1 MNKLTEFS
9 TDTLEATSKAALDA
23 AVRNI
28 LSHQHANGYW
38 VYELEADCT
47 IPSEYIMM
55 RHYVDDIDTALE
67 TKIGCYLRAR
77 QNTDGSWP
85 LYTGGEGDLSCTIKT
100 YYALKLAGDDID
112 SAHMEQARRYVLVH
126 GGAAHANVFTRIA
139 LAMFEQL
146 PWRGVPYI
154 PVEIM
159 LLPKWFF
166 FHLSKV
172 SYWSRTVMV
181 PLFVLTTLKVKA
193 KNPKKIG
200 VAELFHVDPEQE
212 TSYFDSIQ
220 TRTGKF
226 FLLLDKIGRTFIE
239 PLIPK
244 AMRRRATRLALEWF
258 EARLNGE
265 DGLGAIFPAMV
276 NAYEAMLA
284 LGIPPSD
291 PRVVTARRAIDLLVV
306 EHDDYAY
313 CQPCASP
320 IWDTGLATLSL
331 QEVLRTS
338 HDATISKAVENAL
351 RWCASKQ
358 LTTDEAGDWRDSAP
372 DIAGGGWAFQFNN
385 SYYPDVDDTAV
396 IAYAMMQ
403 SQAPEFADNVR
414 RAADWVNG
422 MQSAGGGFAAFDVDN
437 THYYLNSIP
446 FADHGALLD
455 PPTVDVS
462 ARCLMLLAPL
472 AKRDARYQPAVD
484 RCLDYIWREQESDG
498 SWFGRWG
505 SNYIYGAWSV
515 LIALQAAGVAMNQPR
530 VQKAIVWLK
539 SKQRAD
545 GGWGETQDSYAD
557 RSLHGTALASTA
569 FQTAWALLG
578 LLAAEGRSPEVERGI
593 AFLTRAQAAD
603 GVWYDNYFTAPGFP
617 KVFYLKY
624 HGYDKYFPLWAL
636 ARYLAADLATN
647 SCPSA

>member
-1 MNKLTEFS
+1 MNKLTDFS
-9 TDTLEATSKAALDA
+9 TDTLEAASRTALDA

-28 LSHQHANGYW
+28 LGCQNADGYW

-55 RHYVDDIDTALE
+55 RHFVGDIDPVLE
-67 TKIGCYLRAR
+67 AKIAHYLRAR
-77 QNTDGSWP
+77 QNADGSWP
-85 LYTGGEGDLSCTIKT
+85 LYTTGEGDLSCTIKA
-100 YYALKLAGDDID
+100 YYALKLAGDDINA
-112 SAHMEQARRYVLVH
+112 AHMEQARRFVLIH

-181 PLFVLTTLKVKA
+181 PLFVLTTFKAKA
-193 KNPKKIG
+193 KNPKKVG
-200 VAELFHVDPEQE
+200 VRELFAVDPEQE
-212 TSYFDSIQ
+212 TGYFDSIK
-220 TRTGKF
+220 TPIGKF
-226 FLLLDKIGRTFIE
+226 FLVLDKIGRTLCE
-239 PLIPK
+239 PLITK
-244 AMRRRATRLALEWF
+244 KTRRRATQRALEWF
-258 EARLNGE
+258 GDRLNGE

-276 NAYEAMLA
+276 NAYEALLV
-284 LGIPPSD
+284 LGLPPDD
-291 PRVVTARRAIDLLVV
+291 PRVVNARRALDLLVI
-306 EHDDYAY
+306 ERDDCAY
-313 CQPCASP
+313 CQPCMSP

-331 QEVLRTS
+331 QQALHVSPNPVLE
-338 HDATISKAVENAL
+338 KALQAAL
-351 RWCASKQ
+351 RWCATKQ
-358 LTTDEAGDWRDSAP
+358 LTVDEAGDWRDSAP
-372 DIAGGGWAFQFNN
+372 HRMGGGWAFQFNN

-403 SQAPEFADNVR
+403 SQMPEFEENIS

-422 MQSAGGGFAAFDVDN
+422 MQSSNGGFAAFDVDN

-455 PPTVDVS
+455 PPSVDVS
-462 ARCLMLLAPL
+462 ARCLMLLGPL
-472 AKRDARYQPAVD
+472 AKRDARYQPTLE
-484 RCLDYIWREQESDG
+484 RCLDYVWQEQEDDG

-505 SNYIYGAWSV
+505 SNYIYGTWSV
-515 LIALQAAGVAMNQPR
+515 LIALEAAGMDMHLPQVA
-530 VQKAIVWLK
+530 KAIAWLK

-569 FQTAWALLG
+569 FQTAWALLA
-578 LLAAEGRSPEVERGI
+578 LMAAEGCSPEVERGI
-593 AFLTRAQAAD
+593 AYLTRHQAAD
-603 GVWYDNYFTAPGFP
+603 GVWYDDYFTAPGFP
-617 KVFYLKY
+617 RVFYLKY

-636 ARYLAADLATN
+636 ARYLAMS

>member
-1 MNKLTEFS
+1 MNKVTEFS
-9 TDTLEATSKAALDA
+9 ADILKAASKVALDA
-23 AVRNI
+23 AVRNV
-28 LSHQHANGYW
+28 LDRQHADGYW

-47 IPSEYIMM
+47 IPAEYIMM
-55 RHYVDDIDTALE
+55 RHYVDDIDTAFE
-67 TKIGCYLRAR
+67 AKIANYLRAK
-77 QNTDGSWP
+77 QNADGSWP
-85 LYTGGEGDLSCTIKT
+85 LYTGGEGDLSCTIKA

-112 SAHMEQARRYVLVH
+112 AHHMEQARRFVLIH

-159 LLPKWFF
+159 MLPKWFF

-181 PLFVLTTLKVKA
+181 PLFVLTTLQVKA

-200 VAELFHVDPEQE
+200 VRELFAMDPELE
-212 TSYFDSIQ
+212 TGYFDSIK
-220 TRTGKF
+220 TPIGKF
-226 FLLLDKIGRTFIE
+226 FLFLDKLGRNFFE
-239 PLIPK
+239 PRITHS
-244 AMRRRATRLALEWF
+244 MRRRATQRALAWF

-284 LGIPPSD
+284 LGIPPDD

-306 EHDDYAY
+306 EHNDYAY
-313 CQPCASP
+313 GQPCVSP
-320 IWDTGLATLSL
+320 IWDTGLAALGLQQAQRAMPNPAIEKSL
-331 QEVLRTS
+331 Q
-338 HDATISKAVENAL
+338 AAL

-358 LTTDEAGDWRDSAP
+358 LTVDEAGDWRDSAP
-372 DIAGGGWAFQFNN
+372 HENGGGWAFQFNN
-385 SYYPDVDDTAV
+385 NYYPDVDDTAV

-403 SQAPEFADNVR
+403 SKMPEYAENIT
-414 RAADWVNG
+414 RAARWING
-422 MQSAGGGFAAFDVDN
+422 MQSKDGGFAAFDVDN

-455 PPTVDVS
+455 PPSVDVS
-462 ARCLMLLAPL
+462 ARCLMVLGPL
-472 AKRDARYQPAVD
+472 AKRDARYQATLE
-484 RCLDYIWREQESDG
+484 RCLKYVWGEQESDG

-505 SNYIYGAWSV
+505 SNYIYGTWSV
-515 LIALQAAGVAMNQPR
+515 LIALEAAGIPMNQAP
-530 VQKAIVWLK
+530 VEKAVVWLK

-569 FQTAWALLG
+569 FQTAWALLA
-578 LLAAEGRSPEVERGI
+578 LMAAEGHSPEVERGV
-593 AFLTRAQAAD
+593 AYLTQHQAAD
-603 GVWYDNYFTAPGFP
+603 GVWYDDYYTAPGFP
-617 KVFYLKY
+617 RVFYLKY

-636 ARYLAADLATN
+636 ARYLAMEP
-647 SCPSA
+647 CPSA